1 MPTFTPDTYTD
12 APPVEKVNHKADH
25 SLWRYYGGRE
35 VEYVVLITSGV
46 ANASPGVVS
55 PTTGQLAAADDGSG
69 DEGKAIYRGGR
80 TYTVTAAED
89 TILTAAGYTVT

>member
-12 APPVEKVNHKADH
+12 APPVEKVNHGPDY

-35 VEYVVLITSGV
+35 VEYVVIITSGA
-46 ANASPGVVS
+46 ANASPGSVS
-55 PTTGQLAAADDGSG
+55 PTVAQKNAADSGSG
-69 DEGKAIYRGGR
+69 ENDKGIFYGGR
-80 TYTVTAAED
+80 TYTVTAGED